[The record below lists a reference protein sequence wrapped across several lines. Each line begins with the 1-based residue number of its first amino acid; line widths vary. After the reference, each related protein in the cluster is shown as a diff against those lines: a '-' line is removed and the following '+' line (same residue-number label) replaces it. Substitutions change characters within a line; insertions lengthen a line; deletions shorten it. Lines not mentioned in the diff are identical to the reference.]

1 MRFVLEAVVST
12 NVPASWLTL
21 DIGQASG
28 ADNQTGKLRH
38 AWLPNDWGCS
48 STEVHFYYPFVDQPW
63 IIQKMLMYGRADNYK
78 GDIPLG
84 NIYGVWYIEP
94 PDGDSVMLSLAPISF
109 SQYTTRNP
117 VHK

>member
-1 MRFVLEAVVST
+1 
-12 NVPASWLTL
+12 
-21 DIGQASG
+21 
-28 ADNQTGKLRH
+28 
-38 AWLPNDWGCS
+38 
-48 STEVHFYYPFVDQPW
+48 
-63 IIQKMLMYGRADNYK
+63 MLMYGRADNYK

-84 NIYGVWYIEP
+84 NVYGVWYIEP